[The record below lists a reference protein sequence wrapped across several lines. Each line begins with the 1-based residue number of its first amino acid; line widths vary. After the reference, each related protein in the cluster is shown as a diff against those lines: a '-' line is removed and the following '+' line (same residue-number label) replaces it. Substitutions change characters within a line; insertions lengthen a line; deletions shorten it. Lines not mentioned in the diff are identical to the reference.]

1 MKKLILRAY
10 GVAAV
15 LLLFLFLYG
24 LLNLRLSVFR
34 KAPLTGYGEITE
46 YETMTVMD
54 ANAPLGEKTVM
65 SFQLKNVRSDFNTL
79 LFLTAHQGV
88 AVFLDGEEV
97 YRLEVRDLP
106 LLPKSPG
113 VVYNEVVFKD
123 EDNGKLVTIE
133 LSPVY
138 KGLDALPDLMLG
150 NGYQIIKV
158 ILFSNLPILLLC
170 ACVVVIGVM
179 QILLALLGYA
189 TGHEENLGIAIS
201 HSAFTVVIG
210 LWKMLDSDF
219 FALFGKSLPVLYVI
233 PTVILM
239 FLPLMLTKFVRDVA
253 QHEKTL
259 FWRIPEVVTLVCMAL
274 CLFLQFFGIAD
285 FRETMWI
292 TLVAL
297 GITFACMYVAF
308 GLYVRENRLDK
319 SAQVGLICVTLSMI
333 WTGIDLY
340 TYFGTAGLTTFPFS
354 MVLFLMFLLFMIG
367 NRLRISRKGM
377 EVGMQA
383 RQYKKLAYHDALT
396 GFFNRAAYMD
406 FLGSAEFRP
415 ESSVIVAFDL
425 NNLKKCN
432 DLLGHDK
439 GDIYIKEAAKIIM
452 DCFGERGRCY
462 RLGGDEFG
470 AILMDETETG
480 CTRRIRRMNERVNR
494 FNFASGD
501 IKMGIACGYA
511 IFDPE
516 EDVDIHA
523 TIRRADKMMYEEK
536 FQMKQRQ
543 ALEEEFAAQ
552 EQQEQQ
558 ETADK
563 AGQEQQ
569 AEPEDQA

>member
-1 MKKLILRAY
+1 
-10 GVAAV
+10 
-15 LLLFLFLYG
+15 
-24 LLNLRLSVFR
+24 
-34 KAPLTGYGEITE
+34 
-46 YETMTVMD
+46 
-54 ANAPLGEKTVM
+54 
-65 SFQLKNVRSDFNTL
+65 
-79 LFLTAHQGV
+79 
-88 AVFLDGEEV
+88 
-97 YRLEVRDLP
+97 
-106 LLPKSPG
+106 
-113 VVYNEVVFKD
+113 
-123 EDNGKLVTIE
+123 
-133 LSPVY
+133 
-138 KGLDALPDLMLG
+138 
-150 NGYQIIKV
+150 
-158 ILFSNLPILLLC
+158 
-170 ACVVVIGVM
+170 
-179 QILLALLGYA
+179 
-189 TGHEENLGIAIS
+189 
-201 HSAFTVVIG
+201 
-210 LWKMLDSDF
+210 
-219 FALFGKSLPVLYVI
+219 
-233 PTVILM
+233 
-239 FLPLMLTKFVRDVA
+239 
-253 QHEKTL
+253 
-259 FWRIPEVVTLVCMAL
+259 
-274 CLFLQFFGIAD
+274 
-285 FRETMWI
+285 MWI
-292 TLVAL
+292 TLVSL